1 MRHFFALPPAVTPLP
16 LGMAMATTARVLVT
30 SPGRAQRLGA
40 RRTRATLTA
49 IALTA
54 IAVRTNHH
62 LAAAA
67 GT

>member
-1 MRHFFALPPAVTPLP
+1 MRHFFALPPAVAPLS
-16 LGMAMATTARVLVT
+16 LGMAMATTARMLVT
-30 SPGRAQRLGA
+30 SPGRAQRLVA
-40 RRTRATLTA
+40 RRARTTLIA

-54 IAVRTNHH
+54 IAGRTNHH